1 MGTEGENG
9 WGANEFSCN
18 FCSVDKQLFLRRP
31 RQQCGPRD
39 ARWYGSAAWAY
50 FSRTEYNASKTA
62 LDSLSW
68 CEVCAIVISFG
79 ENERP
84 CTRIHDMQRNN
95 AAGHATVTQR
105 IVPVLAYEWLQL
117 QPPLNP
123 RGVINGSKLN
133 LGKGR

>member
-1 MGTEGENG
+1 MGQETPDGMVLQRGRISHGQNT
-9 WGANEFSCN
+9 C
-18 FCSVDKQLFLRRP
+18 
-31 RQQCGPRD
+31 
-39 ARWYGSAAWAY
+39 
-50 FSRTEYNASKTA
+50 ASKAA

-84 CTRIHDMQRNN
+84 CTRIHGMQRNN
-95 AAGHATVTQR
+95 AEGHATVTQR

-123 RGVINGSKLN
+123 RGVINFMTIKLV
-133 LGKGR
+133 RCR